1 MLEGDAHDEALRRH
15 VHPQDWTNPTPAGRY
30 NLVIIGG
37 GTAGLVAAAG
47 AAGLGARVALV
58 ERALLGGDC
67 LNVGCVPSK
76 ALIASSRVA
85 QAVRTAAPYGVHA
98 GSARVDFGE
107 VMARVRS
114 LRAGIAPHDSAARFR
129 ELGVDVFL
137 GDARFVARD
146 AVEVGG
152 TRLRFSRA
160 LIATGGRA
168 AVPPI
173 PGLAEV
179 PYLTNETVFTLT
191 ALPQRLVVLG
201 GGPIGCELAQA
212 FARLGSRVHVVC
224 DSGLLPREDPEAAG
238 VVQRSLER
246 DGVVLHLQTKV
257 QRVAAAAHRE
267 AALQVQLEASA
278 LACDAL
284 LVATGRSPVMEG
296 LGLDA
301 AGVRAGPHGV
311 EVDDH
316 LRTSN
321 PRIYAAGD
329 ICSRFKF
336 THAADALARVA
347 LQNALFL
354 GRKRASALVIPWCTY
369 TDPELAHVGLGAE
382 EASKRPGTV
391 TLTVP
396 FSSVDRAVLEG
407 ETEGFARVHVDAKSG
422 RILGATLVGAHA
434 GESLGELVLAM
445 TEGLSLGA
453 LASTVLPYPTRGEVV
468 KKLGDAWNRRRLTP
482 RTHGLLTRF
491 LRLRR

>member
-1 MLEGDAHDEALRRH
+1 M
-15 VHPQDWTNPTPAGRY
+15 
-30 NLVIIGG
+30 
-37 GTAGLVAAAG
+37 
-47 AAGLGARVALV
+47 
-58 ERALLGGDC
+58 
-67 LNVGCVPSK
+67 
-76 ALIASSRVA
+76 
-85 QAVRTAAPYGVHA
+85 
-98 GSARVDFGE
+98 DFGE
-107 VMARVRS
+107 VMARVRA

-146 AVEVGG
+146 AVEVTGA
-152 TRLRFSRA
+152 RLRFSRA

-168 AVPPI
+168 ALPPI
-173 PGLAEV
+173 PGLAEA

-191 ALPQRLVVLG
+191 TLPRRLVVLG
-201 GGPIGCELAQA
+201 AGPIGCELAQA
-212 FARLGSRVHVVC
+212 FARLGSRVHLVSE
-224 DSGLLPREDPEAAG
+224 SGVLPREDPEAAE
-238 VVQRSLER
+238 VVQRALER
-246 DGVVLHLQTKV
+246 DGVVLHLQAKV
-257 QRVAAAAHRE
+257 TRVSSIPPPAPLPGGE
-267 AALQVQLEASA
+267 GTVELEGSHVAY
-278 LACDAL
+278 DAL
-284 LVATGRSPVMEG
+284 LVATGRAPVMEG
-296 LGLDA
+296 LGLET

-369 TDPELAHVGLGAE
+369 TDPELAHVGLSA
-382 EASKRPGTV
+382 ADAAKRPGTV

-396 FSSVDRAVLEG
+396 FSAVDRAVLDG
-407 ETEGFARVHVDAKSG
+407 ETEGFARVHADAKSG
-422 RILGATLVGAHA
+422 HILGATLVGAHA

-445 TEGLSLGA
+445 TEGLSLGS
-453 LASTVLPYPTRGEVV
+453 LAQAVLPYPTRGEVV

-482 RTHGLLTRF
+482 RTHRLLTRF